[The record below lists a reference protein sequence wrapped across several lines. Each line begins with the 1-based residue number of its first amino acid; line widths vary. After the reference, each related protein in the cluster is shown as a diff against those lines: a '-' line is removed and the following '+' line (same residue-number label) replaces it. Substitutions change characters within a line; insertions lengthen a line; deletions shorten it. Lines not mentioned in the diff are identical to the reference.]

1 MTCDNCSRDA
11 TQINETYQLC
21 SRCYTVKYS
30 TMNIDGKTMSVPEA
44 FKLQLEKL
52 GLNRKEGETMSDW
65 SKRCQAGVKK
75 TKYWDYAK
83 EGKR

>member
-1 MTCDNCSRDA
+1 
-11 TQINETYQLC
+11 
-21 SRCYTVKYS
+21 
-30 TMNIDGKTMSVPEA
+30 MNIDGKTMSVPEA
-44 FKLQLEKL
+44 FKLQLEKQ

-75 TKYWDYAK
+75 TRYWDYAK